1 MATEDSEIPRLRS
14 LFERARENGVEGL
27 TLVGPKELREIEP
40 YCQVSC
46 VAEEGREGGREGGR

>member
-46 VAEEGREGGREGGR
+46 VAEEGREGGR